1 MHGGEKIA
9 AVLQAQGVTE
19 LFTLCGGHISPILT
33 GAKALGIRIIDVRDE
48 ATAVFAADAVARLSG
63 VPGVAAVTA
72 GPGLTNT
79 ITAIKNA
86 QLAQSPV
93 VILGGGAPT
102 VLKGKGALQDID
114 QMALIG
120 PHVKFAKAVRRVRDL
135 APVLEHAFTL
145 ASNGVPGPVFV
156 EAPVDLLYHESVIRG
171 WYEQSTPKGKSLTAR
186 ILRAYLDFHLNRQFG
201 DGDGTQPSTSGIS
214 PIRPASAREL
224 ERVANKIA
232 VVAKPI
238 LVIGSQAM
246 LPAEHADNLAQ
257 AVEQLGI
264 PVYLSGMARGL
275 LGNKHPIHMRHK
287 RRLALKE
294 SDCVILAGVP
304 CDFRLDYGS
313 HISRRATLIS
323 INRSRKD
330 LTKNRQPTIG
340 IHGDAGSFLC
350 DLAARTSITQRTHDE
365 WLGHLRDRDNER
377 EQEIQTEATKDSD
390 FINPLRLLKNIDEAL
405 DDDSIIVADGGDFV
419 ATASYTVRPRKP
431 LSWLDPGVF
440 GTLGVGAGFA
450 MGAKLS
456 RPKSETWVLYG
467 DGAFG
472 YSLIEFETFARLKIP
487 VIAVIGND
495 AGWTQIAREQVKI
508 LDDDVGTVLQHTDY
522 HLAAEGLGAK
532 GFLLD
537 NPKKIES
544 VLAKAKKA
552 AAAGQPVLINA
563 LLGRSSF
570 REGSVSM

>member
-1 MHGGEKIA
+1 MHGGDRVAE
-9 AVLQAQGVTE
+9 VLLAQGVSH

-63 VPGVAAVTA
+63 APGVAAVTA

-93 VILGGGAPT
+93 VILGGAAPT
-102 VLKGKGALQDID
+102 ILKGKGALQDID
-114 QMALIG
+114 QMALIR
-120 PHVKFAKAVRRVRDL
+120 PHVKSAQAIKRVRDL
-135 APVLEHAFTL
+135 KPVLENAFWT
-145 ASNGVPGPVFV
+145 AHSGVPGPVFV
-156 EAPVDLLYHESVIRG
+156 EAPVDLLFDESVIRG
-171 WYEQSTPKGKSLTAR
+171 WYEKAAPKGNSIRSQLIRT
-186 ILRAYLDFHLNRQFG
+186 YLGFHLKRQFA
-201 DGDGTQPSTSGIS
+201 SGSKS
-214 PIRPASAREL
+214 PTTPNAAIESASDDQLSQVKNA
-224 ERVANKIA
+224 IA
-232 VVAKPI
+232 KAKKP
-238 LVIGSQAM
+238 LLLIGSQAM
-246 LPAEHADNLAQ
+246 LRATELDSFQ
-257 AVEQLGI
+257 RAVEQLGV

-275 LGNKHPIHMRHK
+275 LGSNHMLHMRHK
-287 RRLALKE
+287 RRVALKA

-313 HISRRATLIS
+313 HISRSATLIS
-323 INRSRKD
+323 INRSARD
-330 LTKNRQPTIG
+330 LNKNRRPSLPVLS
-340 IHGDAGSFLC
+340 DACTFLC
-350 DLAARTSITQRTHDE
+350 ALAAITD
-365 WLGHLRDRDNER
+365 LRQWNLDDWREELRSRDTER
-377 EQEIQTEATKDSD
+377 EQEIQNEAAKETE
-390 FINPLRLLKNIDEAL
+390 FINPLRLLKRIDEAL
-405 DDDSIIVADGGDFV
+405 DNDSIIVADGGDFV
-419 ATASYTVRPRKP
+419 ATASYTVRPRGP

-450 MGAKLS
+450 MGAKLT
-456 RPKSETWVLYG
+456 RPQSETWILYG

-472 YSLIEFETFARLKIP
+472 YGLIEFETFARLKIP

-508 LDDDVGTVLQHTDY
+508 LNDDVGTVLQHSNY

-544 VLAKAKKA
+544 VLNKAKKA

-570 REGSVSM
+570 REGSISM

>member
-1 MHGGEKIA
+1 MHGGDRVAE
-9 AVLQAQGVTE
+9 VLQAQGVKH

-33 GAKALGIRIIDVRDE
+33 GAKERGIRIVDVRDE

-93 VILGGGAPT
+93 VILGGAAPT

-120 PHVKFAKAVRRVRDL
+120 PHVKCAEAVRRVRDL
-135 APVLEHAFTL
+135 APVLEKSFAT
-145 ASNGVPGPVFV
+145 AQTGVPGPVFI
-156 EAPVDLLYHESVIRG
+156 ECPIDLLYEESVIRG
-171 WYEQSTPKGKSLTAR
+171 WYEQGAPSGPSLSAR
-186 ILRAYLDFHLNRQFG
+186 ALRTYLNFHLKRQFRNG
-201 DGDGTQPSTSGIS
+201 NATGPSAPLSA
-214 PIRPASAREL
+214 PIERASESEIGSVAR
-224 ERVANKIA
+224 AIA
-232 VVAKPI
+232 AAKKPLL
-238 LVIGSQAM
+238 LVGSQAM
-246 LPAEHADNLAQ
+246 LRVRQVESLAQ
-257 AVEQLGI
+257 AVKQLGM

-275 LGNKHPIHMRHK
+275 LGKNHTLHMRHK

-304 CDFRLDYGS
+304 CDFRLNYGS
-313 HISRRATLIS
+313 HISRHATLIAV
-323 INRSRKD
+323 NRSSQD
-330 LTKNRQPTIG
+330 LSMNRRPTIG
-340 IHGDAGSFLC
+340 VRGDAGTFLC
-350 DLAARTSITQRTHDE
+350 DVVAAIDAPRSNRSEWYDE
-365 WLGHLRDRDNER
+365 LRDRDKNRER
-377 EQEIQTEATKDSD
+377 EISAETETDSA
-390 FINPLRLLKNIDEAL
+390 FINPLRLLKDIDAAL
-405 DDDSIIVADGGDFV
+405 ADDSIIVADGGDFV
-419 ATASYTVRPRKP
+419 ATASYVVRPRGP

-450 MGAKLS
+450 MGAKLT
-456 RPKSETWVLYG
+456 RPQSETWIIYG

-472 YSLIEFETFARLKIP
+472 YSLIEFETFARLEIP

-508 LDDDVGTVLQHTDY
+508 LNDDVGTVLQHTDY

-537 NPKKIES
+537 TPGKIGS
-544 VLAKAKKA
+544 VLHEAKRAV
-552 AAAGQPVLINA
+552 AAGQPVLINA
-563 LLGRSSF
+563 LLGSSTF
-570 REGSVSM
+570 REGSISM